1 MDKTERP
8 SKNLLTS
15 VFSVYFCDVGH
26 ETRDCETRDRPLSLS
41 NERLAS
47 RVPKSRVKKRTPMKA
62 TLKSLILTILALG
75 VMMSSC
81 DTPAKRLQQARA
93 LYEEGTELRQ
103 QRLSEEATERF
114 LQALTLM
121 QGCEPTTENIR
132 LEGQI
137 KDNLG
142 AMYNK
147 HGLFDDALTMH
158 SEAITCFRQI
168 DDSAA
173 VMTTMRNCGRVAN
186 SMEQFAQAKRY
197 YDTAFSI
204 ATLINDK
211 AMQSDIYLEM
221 GRDYYL
227 PVGNI
232 PEAMTCVRR
241 ALEGE
246 LDDNNTDI
254 ANMTMGVLYYYTDN
268 YAEAKPYLNAA
279 LRSERPG
286 LKMSVYQTLY
296 AIAYNEGDLV
306 KAMEYQDLF
315 TENMMQSDKEH
326 ASENLQR
333 LKAEYE
339 LKAQKSEMEV
349 VMRNRSL
356 KLWLIIAAAV
366 IALLVIVLIVR
377 KKVSDHKLAMEQ
389 FRGQMERD
397 QNRIHELV
405 SDMENLIR
413 TNDDLRRD
421 RQTLSQKELL
431 MTNKIMGRNKVYT
444 TAQTLS
450 EQVTSDTMSFALS
463 DDDWADFISLTDL
476 VYDGFS
482 QRLLELYPKLSKW
495 DVRICCLSKNGFSN
509 QVISILLD
517 TQTES
522 YYKRKNRIKQMKM
535 DLSDDNRTFEEIVNA
550 V

>member
-1 MDKTERP
+1 
-8 SKNLLTS
+8 
-15 VFSVYFCDVGH
+15 
-26 ETRDCETRDRPLSLS
+26 
-41 NERLAS
+41 
-47 RVPKSRVKKRTPMKA
+47 MKA
-62 TLKSLILTILALG
+62 TLKSLILLTFAFAAMLIA
-75 VMMSSC
+75 C
-81 DTPAKRLQQARA
+81 DSPTKRYERART
-93 LYEEGTELRQ
+93 LYEEGIELRS
-103 QRLSEEATERF
+103 QRLSEEAAERF
-114 LQALTLM
+114 LQALSLM
-121 QGCEPTTENIR
+121 EGCEPTTENLR
-132 LEGQI
+132 LEGQL

-158 SEAITCFRQI
+158 REAITSFRQI
-168 DDSAA
+168 DDSVA
-173 VMTTMRNCGRVAN
+173 VMTAMRNCGRVAN
-186 SMEQFAQAKRY
+186 ALEQFAQAKRY

-204 ATLINDK
+204 ATLLDDK
-211 AMQSDIYLEM
+211 AMQSDLYLEM

-227 PVGNI
+227 PIGNF
-232 PEAMTCVRR
+232 PDAMICITR
-241 ALEGE
+241 AMEGE

-254 ANMTMGVLYYYTDN
+254 ANMTMGVLYYYTKN
-268 YAEAKPYLNAA
+268 YTEAKPYLNAA
-279 LRSERPG
+279 LRSERAG

-296 AIAYNEGDLV
+296 AIAYNEGDYE
-306 KAMEYQDLF
+306 KALEYQDLF
-315 TENMMQSDKEH
+315 TQNMMQSDQEH
-326 ASENLQR
+326 ASDNLQR

-339 LKAQKSEMEV
+339 LKAQKSEMESLL
-349 VMRNRSL
+349 RNRSL

-421 RQTLSQKELL
+421 RQTLSQKELM
-431 MTNKIMGRNKVYT
+431 MTNKIMGRNKIYT
-444 TAQTLS
+444 TAQGLVD
-450 EQVTSDTMSFALS
+450 QVTADSMNFALT
-463 DDDWADFISLTDL
+463 DADWADFIGLTDL

-517 TQTES
+517 TQTDS
-522 YYKRKNRIKQMKM
+522 YYKRKTRIKQMKM
-535 DLSDDNRTFEEIVNA
+535 DLGEDTRSFEEIVNA
-550 V
+550 I

>member
-1 MDKTERP
+1 
-8 SKNLLTS
+8 
-15 VFSVYFCDVGH
+15 
-26 ETRDCETRDRPLSLS
+26 
-41 NERLAS
+41 
-47 RVPKSRVKKRTPMKA
+47 MKA
-62 TLKSLILTILALG
+62 TLKSLILTTIIIG
-75 VMMSSC
+75 MMMAAC
-81 DTPAKRLQQARA
+81 DTPEKRIQQART
-93 LYEEGTELRQ
+93 LYNEGTELRQ
-103 QRLSEEATERF
+103 QRLSEEAAERF

-121 QGCEPTTENIR
+121 QGCEQTTENIR
-132 LEGQI
+132 LEGQL

-147 HGLFDDALTMH
+147 HGLFDDALKMH
-158 SEAITCFRQI
+158 AEAIACFRQI

-173 VMTTMRNCGRVAN
+173 VMTTMRNCGRVAK
-186 SMEQFAQAKRY
+186 SLEQFAQAKRY

-204 ATLINDK
+204 ATLINDE
-211 AMQSDIYLEM
+211 AMQSDLYLEM

-227 PVGNI
+227 PVGNF
-232 PEAMTCVRR
+232 PEAMNCVSR

-254 ANMTMGVLYYYTDN
+254 ANMTMGVLYYYTKN

-279 LRSERPG
+279 LRSDRAG
-286 LKMSVYQTLY
+286 LRMSVYQTLY
-296 AIAYNEGDLV
+296 AIAYNEGDYA
-306 KAMEYQDLF
+306 KAIEYQDLF
-315 TENMMQSDKEH
+315 TENMMQSDQEQ
-326 ASENLQR
+326 ASDNLQR

-339 LKAQKSEMEV
+339 LKAQKSEMESLH
-349 VMRNRSL
+349 RNRSL

-366 IALLVIVLIVR
+366 IALLVIMLIVR
-377 KKVSDHKLAMEQ
+377 KKVSDHKLAVEQ
-389 FRGQMERD
+389 FRNQVERN
-397 QNRIHELV
+397 QNRIHKLV

>member
-1 MDKTERP
+1 
-8 SKNLLTS
+8 
-15 VFSVYFCDVGH
+15 
-26 ETRDCETRDRPLSLS
+26 
-41 NERLAS
+41 
-47 RVPKSRVKKRTPMKA
+47 MKA
-62 TLKSLILTILALG
+62 TLKSLILTTIIIG
-75 VMMSSC
+75 MMMAAC
-81 DTPAKRLQQARA
+81 DTPEKRIQQART
-93 LYEEGTELRQ
+93 LYNEGTELRQ
-103 QRLSEEATERF
+103 QRLSEEAAERF

-121 QGCEPTTENIR
+121 QGCEQTTENIR
-132 LEGQI
+132 LEGQL

-147 HGLFDDALTMH
+147 HGLFDDALKMH
-158 SEAITCFRQI
+158 NEAIACFRQV
-168 DDSAA
+168 DDSVA
-173 VMTTMRNCGRVAN
+173 VMTTMRNCGRVAK
-186 SMEQFAQAKRY
+186 MLEQFAQAKRY
-197 YDTAFSI
+197 FDTAFSI
-204 ATLINDK
+204 ATLMNDR

-296 AIAYNEGDLV
+296 AIAYNEGDLE

-326 ASENLQR
+326 ASDNLQR

-444 TAQTLS
+444 TAQALS
-450 EQVTSDTMSFALS
+450 EQVTAESLSFTLT
-463 DDDWADFISLTDL
+463 DGDWDEFISLTDL
-476 VYDGFS
+476 AFDGFS
-482 QRLLELYPKLSKW
+482 GRLLKLYPKLGRW
-495 DVRICCLSKNGFSN
+495 DVRICCLSINGFSN

-517 TQTES
+517 TPTDS
-522 YYKRKNRIKQMKM
+522 YYKRKTRINQNKM
-535 DLSDDNRTFEEIVNA
+535 NLGDDNRSFEEIINDI
-550 V
+550 

>member
-1 MDKTERP
+1 
-8 SKNLLTS
+8 
-15 VFSVYFCDVGH
+15 
-26 ETRDCETRDRPLSLS
+26 
-41 NERLAS
+41 
-47 RVPKSRVKKRTPMKA
+47 MKA
-62 TLKSLILTILALG
+62 TLKSLILLSIALTA
-75 VMMSSC
+75 MMTAC
-81 DTPAKRLQQARA
+81 DTPAKRYERART

-103 QRLSEEATERF
+103 QRLSEEAAECF
-114 LQALTLM
+114 LQALDILGKGATDEKIIL
-121 QGCEPTTENIR
+121 
-132 LEGQI
+132 LEGQL

-147 HGLFDDALTMH
+147 HGLFEDALLMH
-158 SEAITCFRQI
+158 REAIADFKLVG
-168 DDSAA
+168 DSTDLMGAY
-173 VMTTMRNCGRVAN
+173 RNSGRVAK
-186 SMEQFAQAKRY
+186 SMEQFNQAKRY

-204 ATLINDK
+204 ATLLNDK
-211 AMQSDIYLEM
+211 PMQSDIYLEM

-227 PVGNI
+227 AVGNY
-232 PEAMTCVRR
+232 PEAMTCVRH
-241 ALEGE
+241 AMEGE

-254 ANMTMGVLYYYTDN
+254 ANMTMGVLYYYTKN
-268 YAEAKPYLNAA
+268 YEEAKPYLNAA
-279 LRSERPG
+279 LRSERAGVRMP
-286 LKMSVYQTLY
+286 VYQTLY

-315 TENMMQSDKEH
+315 TQSMMQSDKEH
-326 ASENLQR
+326 ASDNLQR

-339 LKAQKSEMEV
+339 LKAQKSEMELLL
-349 VMRNRSL
+349 RNRSL

-366 IALLVIVLIVR
+366 IALLVIALIVR

-389 FRGQMERD
+389 FRSQVERD

-405 SDMENLIR
+405 SDMETLIR

-421 RQTLSQKELL
+421 RQTLSQKDLL
-431 MTNKIMGRNKVYT
+431 MTSKIMERNKVYA
-444 TAQTLS
+444 TAQSLG
-450 EQVTSDTMSFALS
+450 EQVTADAMSFNLS

-482 QRLLELYPKLSKW
+482 QRLLELYPKLGKW

-522 YYKRKNRIKQMKM
+522 YYKRKTRIKQMKM
-535 DLSDDNRTFEEIVNA
+535 NLGDDNRSFEEIVNA

>member
-1 MDKTERP
+1 
-8 SKNLLTS
+8 
-15 VFSVYFCDVGH
+15 
-26 ETRDCETRDRPLSLS
+26 
-41 NERLAS
+41 
-47 RVPKSRVKKRTPMKA
+47 MKHF
-62 TLKSLILTILALG
+62 LKYIILTLALLL
-75 VMMSSC
+75 VLAACDSSE
-81 DTPAKRLQQARA
+81 KRLQQARA
-93 LYEEGTELRQ
+93 LYEQGVELRG
-103 QRLSEEATERF
+103 QRLSEEAAERF
-114 LQALTLM
+114 LQALSLM
-121 QGCEPTTENIR
+121 EGCEKTSENLR
-132 LEGQI
+132 LEGQL

-147 HGLFDDALTMH
+147 HGLFDDALAMH
-158 SEAITCFRQI
+158 REAIGCFRQI
-168 DDSAA
+168 SDSAA

-186 SMEQFAQAKRY
+186 SLEQFAQAKRY

-204 ATLINDK
+204 ATLINDE
-211 AMQSDIYLEM
+211 AMQSDLYLEM

-227 PVGNI
+227 PVGNF
-232 PEAMTCVRR
+232 PEAMNCVSR

-254 ANMTMGVLYYYTDN
+254 ANMTMGVLYYYTKN

-279 LRSERPG
+279 LRSDRAG

-296 AIAYNEGDLV
+296 AIAYNEGDFA
-306 KAMEYQDLF
+306 KAIEYQDLF
-315 TENMMQSDKEH
+315 TQNMMQSDQEH
-326 ASENLQR
+326 ASDNLQR

-339 LKAQKSEMEV
+339 LKAQKSEMESLH
-349 VMRNRSL
+349 RNRSL
-356 KLWLIIAAAV
+356 KLWLIIAVVV
-366 IALLVIVLIVR
+366 IALLVIALIVR
-377 KKVSDHKLAMEQ
+377 KKVSDHKLAVEQ
-389 FRGQMERD
+389 FRNQVERN

-431 MTNKIMGRNKVYT
+431 MTNKIMERNKVFA
-444 TAQTLS
+444 TAQTLG
-450 EQVTSDTMSFALS
+450 EQVTVETMNFSLA

-482 QRLLELYPKLSKW
+482 HRLLERYPKLSKW

-522 YYKRKNRIKQMKM
+522 YYRRKSRIKQMKM
-535 DLSDDNRTFEEIVNA
+535 NLTDDNRTFEEIVNA

>member
-1 MDKTERP
+1 
-8 SKNLLTS
+8 
-15 VFSVYFCDVGH
+15 
-26 ETRDCETRDRPLSLS
+26 
-41 NERLAS
+41 
-47 RVPKSRVKKRTPMKA
+47 MKA
-62 TLKSLILTILALG
+62 TLKSLILTILAVG
-75 VMMSSC
+75 VMLSSC
-81 DTPAKRLQQARA
+81 DTPEKRQQQARA
-93 LYEEGTELRQ
+93 LYEQGAQLRE
-103 QRLSEEATERF
+103 QRLSEEAAEHF
-114 LQALTLM
+114 LQALALM
-121 QGCEPTTENIR
+121 QDCEPTTENLR
-132 LEGQI
+132 LEGQL

-158 SEAITCFRQI
+158 REAIVCFRQV
-168 DDSAA
+168 DDSAV

-186 SMEQFAQAKRY
+186 SLEQFAQAKRY
-197 YDTAFSI
+197 YDTAFSM
-204 ATLINDK
+204 ATLLNDK
-211 AMQSDIYLEM
+211 AMQSDLYLEM

-227 PVGNI
+227 PVGNF
-232 PEAMTCVRR
+232 PEAMTCVKR

-254 ANMTMGVLYYYTDN
+254 ANMTMGVLYYYTKN
-268 YAEAKPYLNAA
+268 YVEAKPYLNAA
-279 LRSERPG
+279 LRSERAG

-296 AIAYNEGDLV
+296 AIAYNEGDLE

-315 TENMMQSDKEH
+315 TQNMMQSDQEH

-349 VMRNRSL
+349 LMRNRSL
-356 KLWLIIAAAV
+356 KLWLIIAASV
-366 IALLVIVLIVR
+366 IALLVIVMIVR
-377 KKVSDHKLAMEQ
+377 KKVSDHKLAVEQ
-389 FRGQMERD
+389 FRNQVERD

-421 RQTLSQKELL
+421 HQTLSQKDLL
-431 MTNKIMGRNKVYT
+431 MTSKIMGRNKVYA
-444 TAQTLS
+444 TAQALG
-450 EQVTSDTMSFALS
+450 EQVTADSMSFDLIDA
-463 DDDWADFISLTDL
+463 DWADFISLTDL

-482 QRLLELYPKLSKW
+482 QRLLELYPKLGKW

-522 YYKRKNRIKQMKM
+522 YYKRKTRIKQMKM
-535 DLSDDNRTFEEIVNA
+535 NLPDDNRSFEEIVNA

>member
-1 MDKTERP
+1 
-8 SKNLLTS
+8 
-15 VFSVYFCDVGH
+15 
-26 ETRDCETRDRPLSLS
+26 
-41 NERLAS
+41 
-47 RVPKSRVKKRTPMKA
+47 MKA
-62 TLKSLILTILALG
+62 TLKTLILTTSIIG
-75 VMMSSC
+75 MMMTAC
-81 DTPAKRLQQARA
+81 DTPEKRLQQARA
-93 LYEEGTELRQ
+93 LYEQGTELRE
-103 QRLSEEATERF
+103 QRLSEEAAERF
-114 LQALTLM
+114 LQALNLI
-121 QGCEPTTENIR
+121 QGCEQTTENIR
-132 LEGQI
+132 LEGQL

-147 HGLFDDALTMH
+147 HGLFNDALTMH
-158 SEAITCFRQI
+158 REAIDCFRQVH
-168 DDSAA
+168 DSAA

-186 SMEQFAQAKRY
+186 SLEQFAQAKRY

-204 ATLINDK
+204 ATLLEDK
-211 AMQSDIYLEM
+211 GMQSDIYLEM

-227 PVGNI
+227 PVGNF

-254 ANMTMGVLYYYTDN
+254 ANMTMGVLYYYTKN
-268 YAEAKPYLNAA
+268 YTEAKSYLNAA
-279 LRSERPG
+279 LCSERAG

-296 AIAYNEGDLV
+296 GIAYNEGDYE
-306 KAMEYQDLF
+306 KAFEYQELF
-315 TENMMQSDKEH
+315 MNNMAQSDKEH
-326 ASENLQR
+326 ASDILQR

-339 LKAQKSEMEV
+339 LKAQKSEMEIL
-349 VMRNRSL
+349 MRNRSL

-397 QNRIHELV
+397 QNRIHE
-405 SDMENLIR
+405 
-413 TNDDLRRD
+413 
-421 RQTLSQKELL
+421 
-431 MTNKIMGRNKVYT
+431 MTNKIMGRNKIYL
-444 TAQTLS
+444 TAQSLGD
-450 EQVTSDTMSFALS
+450 QVTADSMSFDLS

-517 TQTES
+517 TQTDS
-522 YYKRKNRIKQMKM
+522 YYKRKTRIKQMKM
-535 DLSDDNRTFEEIVNA
+535 NLPDDNRSFEEIVNA

>member
-1 MDKTERP
+1 MKAKLKT
-8 SKNLLTS
+8 LMLITLA
-15 VFSVYFCDVGH
+15 
-26 ETRDCETRDRPLSLS
+26 LSL
-41 NERLAS
+41 AM
-47 RVPKSRVKKRTPMKA
+47 V
-62 TLKSLILTILALG
+62 
-75 VMMSSC
+75 SC
-81 DTPAKRLQQARA
+81 DTPEKRYERART
-93 LYEEGTELRQ
+93 LYNEGTELRQ
-103 QRLSEEATERF
+103 QRLSEEAAERF
-114 LQALTLM
+114 LQALNILGKGASDEKTLL
-121 QGCEPTTENIR
+121 
-132 LEGQI
+132 LEGQL

-147 HGLFDDALTMH
+147 HGLFEDALTMH
-158 SEAITCFRQI
+158 REAIACFRQVN
-168 DDSAA
+168 DSVE
-173 VMTTMRNCGRVAN
+173 VMTAMRNCGRVAK
-186 SMEQFAQAKRY
+186 MLEQFAQAKHY

-204 ATLINDK
+204 ATLLNDK
-211 AMQSDIYLEM
+211 AMRSDIYLEM

-227 PVGNI
+227 PVGNF
-232 PEAMTCVRR
+232 PEALTCVRR

-268 YAEAKPYLNAA
+268 YSEAKPYLEAA
-279 LRSERPG
+279 LRSERAG

-296 AIAYNEGDLV
+296 AIAYNEGDYE
-306 KAMEYQDLF
+306 KAIEYQDLF
-315 TENMMQSDKEH
+315 TQYMMQSDQEH

-339 LKAQKSEMEV
+339 LKAQKSEMELLL
-349 VMRNRSL
+349 RNRSL

-366 IALLVIVLIVR
+366 IAMLVIALIVR
-377 KKVSDHKLAMEQ
+377 KKVSDHKLAVEQ
-389 FRGQMERD
+389 FRSQVERD

-421 RQTLSQKELL
+421 HQTLSQRELL
-431 MTNKIMGRNKVYT
+431 MTNKIMGRNKIYL
-444 TAQTLS
+444 TAQSLGD
-450 EQVTSDTMSFALS
+450 QVTADSMSFDLSDT
-463 DDDWADFISLTDL
+463 DWADFISLTDL

-482 QRLLELYPKLSKW
+482 QRLLELYPKLGKW

-509 QVISILLD
+509 SVISILLD

-522 YYKRKNRIKQMKM
+522 YYKRKTRIKQMKM
-535 DLSDDNRTFEEIVNA
+535 NLTDDNRTFEEIVNA

>member
-1 MDKTERP
+1 MNAKLKTLI
-8 SKNLLTS
+8 LLT
-15 VFSVYFCDVGH
+15 
-26 ETRDCETRDRPLSLS
+26 
-41 NERLAS
+41 
-47 RVPKSRVKKRTPMKA
+47 
-62 TLKSLILTILALG
+62 LAL
-75 VMMSSC
+75 VAMLTACESL
-81 DTPAKRLQQARA
+81 AKRYERARTV
-93 LYEEGTELRQ
+93 YEEGIELRQ

-114 LQALTLM
+114 LQALALM
-121 QGCEPTTENIR
+121 QGCEPTTENLR

-158 SEAITCFRQI
+158 REAITCFRQI

-186 SMEQFAQAKRY
+186 ALEQFAQAKRY

-204 ATLINDK
+204 ATLLDDK

-227 PVGNI
+227 PVGNF
-232 PEAMTCVRR
+232 PEAMTCVKR

-254 ANMTMGVLYYYTDN
+254 ANMTMGVLYYYTNN
-268 YAEAKPYLNAA
+268 YAEAKPYLEAA
-279 LRSERPG
+279 LRSERAG

-296 AIAYNEGDLV
+296 AIAYNEGDLE

-315 TENMMQSDKEH
+315 TQNMMQSDQEH

-339 LKAQKSEMEV
+339 LKAQKSEMELV
-349 VMRNRSL
+349 LRNRSL

-366 IALLVIVLIVR
+366 IALLVVALIVR
-377 KKVSDHKLAMEQ
+377 KIVSDHKLAMEQ

-421 RQTLSQKELL
+421 RQTLSQKDLL
-431 MTNKIMGRNKVYT
+431 MTSKIMGRNKIYT
-444 TAQTLS
+444 TAQSLID
-450 EQVTSDTMSFALS
+450 QVTADTMNFALS

-482 QRLLELYPKLSKW
+482 QRLLELYPKLGQW

-517 TQTES
+517 TQTDS
-522 YYKRKNRIKQMKM
+522 YYKRKTRIKQMKM
-535 DLSDDNRTFEEIVNA
+535 NLPDDNRTFEEIVNA